1 MYNEETI
8 DFGNVDA
15 ASESKFLEPGMYR
28 LKVDPENTT
37 LVSQDNK
44 TPYLSVRFY
53 SEKDGAVN
61 EKFFLTAKA
70 LPRLQYLHETWFN
83 KKLDKKFTSF
93 LQVGEYFKA
102 ALTAK
107 IVTRPMVVG
116 GKITPDGKFY
126 SGLPYTGFVV
136 IEEAL
141 FEEGPFD
148 KDSDQYKRVVKV
160 EKPNPAVAN
169 TNSVMLPT
177 AGDMPPMSAAAGND
191 LSSPWD

>member
-8 DFGNVDA
+8 DFGNVEA
-15 ASESKFLEPGMYR
+15 ASEAKFLDPGMYR
-28 LKVDPENTT
+28 LKVDAENTS
-37 LVSQDNK
+37 VIAQDGK
-44 TPYLSVRFY
+44 TPYLTVRFY
-53 SEKDGAVN
+53 SEKDGSVN

-70 LPRLQYLHETWFN
+70 LPRLQYLHEVWFN
-83 KKLDKKFTSF
+83 KKLDKKFTNF
-93 LQVGEYFKA
+93 VQVGEYFKA
-102 ALTAK
+102 ALTSK

-136 IEEAL
+136 LEEAL

-160 EKPNPAVAN
+160 EKANPAVAN
-169 TNSVMLPT
+169 TDSAMLP
-177 AGDMPPMSAAAGND
+177 SAGNMPSTGAG
-191 LSSPWD
+191 SSPWD